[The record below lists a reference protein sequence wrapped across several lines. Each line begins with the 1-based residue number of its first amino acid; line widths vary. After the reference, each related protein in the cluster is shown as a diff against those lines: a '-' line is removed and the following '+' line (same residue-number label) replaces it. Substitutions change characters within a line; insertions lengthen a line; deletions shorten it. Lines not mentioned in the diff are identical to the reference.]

1 MGSFGVKL
9 PDQATKILHSKK
21 TRWLLGGF
29 VVFLLLIAFALPPLV
44 RSIAIDKLQQALG
57 RPIAIEA
64 IHINPLSLSLSVEGF
79 AIKDAQGS
87 AELFAFRQLYV
98 NLESLSLFKGGPVL
112 REVSLTQPRIN
123 LARLDAEHYNFSD
136 ILQRLAAQKKPEEP
150 NKDPKPALFSFN
162 NIQIIDGAISF
173 NDQPKGTQHRIDKL
187 NIVIPFISNLP
198 YYLDEYVQ
206 PRFAAVVNG
215 TALELKGKT
224 KPFASSRS
232 TDFDIALEKLDIP
245 FYLAYLPAK
254 FHFRIPSGQLD
265 AKASLSFVQYTDQNR
280 APEIRLSA
288 QAKATNIAVTDAQ
301 NQPLL
306 KLAKAQVALREGDV
320 VGKRFTLGE
329 INLEAP
335 QVYLV
340 RDRQG
345 KLNVANLV
353 DKDEEES
360 TTLVE
365 IDQISLNHGQLSYS
379 DQFTKAPFNTRLADI
394 SAKVSHFS
402 NAPTKQ
408 TAITLSLATE
418 SGETLHHDGLLTLKP
433 NLRATG
439 KLALEKVRIN
449 KYAPYYQ
456 QGLLFTVQD
465 GKLDVAADYNFL
477 MKDQGF
483 DAAINNIGADLTAL
497 ILQQQGQR
505 KPFLSLPALAL
516 SSAQVD
522 LNRHTVDIGQLTTRD
537 GKLQINREKDGTLNL
552 AKLTTPGKETAPSKG
567 APVQPAATPWTVNL
581 NKLALNQ
588 YTVQWQDKQPETP
601 VSLTAS
607 AINLSA
613 QHFST
618 KPQNRT
624 AANLTLTLN
633 KRGKLAAKG
642 GLSLAP
648 FTSKL
653 DLTLKGIDLMPFQ
666 PYFTDKIKIVVSRG
680 ALSTQGNLD
689 ISSGDDLKLSYLGNA
704 NLSNLSTM
712 DKATLTPFLNWNSL
726 FMNGIRFDLE
736 PFRLAIK
743 EIALTDFY
751 SRLQIHPDGSI
762 NLQDI
767 VVKNDSPATPE
778 ASTKKPQ
785 KTTPPPP
792 ITIDRVT
799 LQAGEVDFS
808 DQFIKPNYF
817 ASLNELAGRITGL
830 SSDPEVRADVD
841 LRGKFEHY
849 APLAITGKINP
860 LSKDLFA
867 DLNTEIKDFDLSPLT
882 PYSGKFAGYTIQKGK
897 LSLNLK
903 YLIEQRKLAAQNNV
917 FLDQFAFGEEVE
929 SPDAVKLPYNL
940 AVALLKNRNGEI
952 DIKLPVE
959 GTLDDPEFRF
969 GRVVWQVVKNLIVKI
984 VTSPFALLGS
994 LVGGGEELSFVDF
1007 DAGSNLLS
1015 EANRGKLHNL
1025 EKALYDRPALNIEIT
1040 GHVDPELDKEGMRQH
1055 DFMLKLKRQKYNELL
1070 GKGTAPATAE
1080 EVDISK
1086 EEYPRYLKL
1095 AYDKESFP
1103 KPRTGLGLAKELPVP
1118 EMEKL
1123 MLTYTSVSE
1132 EDLRKLAITRGMAVM
1147 DELLKSGQI
1156 EPGRIFLVE
1165 PNSLAPEAKANQRNS
1180 RVDFTI
1186 K

>member
-1 MGSFGVKL
+1 MKL
-9 PDQATKILHSKK
+9 PNQATKVITSKK
-21 TRWLLGGF
+21 TRWIISGF

-44 RSIAIDKLQQALG
+44 RSITIDKLQQTLG
-57 RPIAIEA
+57 RPVTIEA
-64 IHINPLSLSLSVEGF
+64 IHINPLTLSLSVEGF
-79 AIKDAQGS
+79 AIKETQGNID
-87 AELFAFRQLYV
+87 LLAFKQLYL

-112 REVSLTQPRIN
+112 REIRLTQPRIN
-123 LARLDAEHYNFSD
+123 LARIDTEHYNFSD
-136 ILQRLAAQKKPEEP
+136 ILQRLAAQKTPEQPKKES
-150 NKDPKPALFSFN
+150 KPALFSLN

-173 NDQPKGTQHRIDKL
+173 GDQPKGTQHKIEKL
-187 NIVIPFISNLP
+187 NIVIPFVSNLP
-198 YYLDEYVQ
+198 YYLEEDVQ
-206 PRFAAVVNG
+206 PRFAALVNG
-215 TALELKGKT
+215 TPLELKGKT
-224 KPFASSRS
+224 RPFASSRS
-232 TDFDIALEKLDIP
+232 TNFDIELEKLDIP
-245 FYLAYLPAK
+245 FYLAYLPTK
-254 FHFRIPSGQLD
+254 FHFTIPSGQLD
-265 AKASLSFVQYTDQNR
+265 AKASLSFVQYEDQNR
-280 APEIRLSA
+280 PPQINLSA
-288 QAKATNIAVTDAQ
+288 QAKANNIAVNDTH

-306 KLAKAQVALREGDV
+306 KLANAQVNLREGDV
-320 VGKRFTLGE
+320 VGKRFLLGNITLE
-329 INLEAP
+329 SP
-335 QVYLV
+335 QVFLL
-340 RDRQG
+340 RDKQG

-360 TTLVE
+360 TTVVE
-365 IDQISLNHGQLSYS
+365 IDQINLNHGQLTYA
-379 DQFTKAPFNTRLADI
+379 DQFTKQSFKTQLDNI

-408 TAITLSLATE
+408 TAISLSLDTE
-418 SGETLHHDGLLTLKP
+418 SGETLRHDGQLTLKP
-433 NLRATG
+433 NIIAAG
-439 KLALEKVRIN
+439 QLALEKVRIN
-449 KYAPYYQ
+449 KYAAYYQ
-456 QGLLFTVQD
+456 QGLLFTFQD
-465 GKLDVAADYNFL
+465 GKLNATADYAFQ

-483 DAAINNIGADLTAL
+483 DAVIKNLGASLDSLS
-497 ILQQQGQR
+497 LQQQGQR
-505 KPFLSLPALAL
+505 KPFLTLPALDITNT
-516 SSAQVD
+516 QID

-537 GKLQINREKDGTLNL
+537 GKIQINREKDGTLNL
-552 AKLTTPGKETAPSKG
+552 TKLTTAGKEKAQAKSE
-567 APVQPAATPWTVNL
+567 PAKPADVPWTVNL
-581 NKLALNQ
+581 TKLALNQ
-588 YTVQWQDKQPETP
+588 YSVSWLDKLPEKP
-601 VSLTAS
+601 VLLTAT
-607 AINLSA
+607 AINLTA

-618 KPQNRT
+618 SPKNRT
-624 AANLTLTLN
+624 DATLALTLN
-633 KRGKLAAKG
+633 KRGKLTAKG

-653 DLTLKGIDLMPFQ
+653 DVTLKGIDLMPFQ

-680 ALSTQGNLD
+680 ALSTQGQLG
-689 ISSGDDLKLSYLGNA
+689 ITAGEELKLAYNGNA
-704 NLSNLSTM
+704 NLSDLSTM

-767 VVKNDSPATPE
+767 VVKKDVAATTAATSPATE
-778 ASTKKPQ
+778 

-792 ITIDRVT
+792 VTIDRVT
-799 LQAGEVDFS
+799 LQGGEVDFS

-867 DLNTEIKDFDLSPLT
+867 DLKTEIKDFDLSPLT

-903 YLIEQRKLAAQNNV
+903 YLIEQRKLEAQNNV
-917 FLDQFAFGEEVE
+917 FLDQFAFGETVE
-929 SPDAVKLPYNL
+929 SPDAVNLPFNL
-940 AVALLKNRNGEI
+940 AVVLLKNRKGEI

-969 GRVVWQVVKNLIVKI
+969 GRVAWQVVKNLIVKI

-1007 DAGSNLLS
+1007 DPGSNLLS
-1015 EANRGKLHNL
+1015 EANRSKLHNL

-1040 GHVDPELDKEGMRQH
+1040 GHIDPERDKDGLRQH

-1070 GKGTAPATAE
+1070 NKGTAPATAD
-1080 EVDISK
+1080 EVEISQ
-1086 EEYPRYLKL
+1086 EEYPRHLKL

-1103 KPRTGLGLAKELPVP
+1103 KPRTGFGLAKDLPVV

-1123 MLTYTSVSE
+1123 MLAYTPVTE

-1156 EPGRIFLVE
+1156 EPGRIFLIE
-1165 PNSLAPEAKANQRNS
+1165 PKTLAPEAKENLRNS
-1180 RVDFTI
+1180 RVDFAI